1 MEQRSILRKCVV
13 VVKNFIFKRGWQMME
28 SAKGSINE
36 EEIGLL
42 EENFYSFFVER
53 IPIV

>member
-1 MEQRSILRKCVV
+1 
-13 VVKNFIFKRGWQMME
+13 ME